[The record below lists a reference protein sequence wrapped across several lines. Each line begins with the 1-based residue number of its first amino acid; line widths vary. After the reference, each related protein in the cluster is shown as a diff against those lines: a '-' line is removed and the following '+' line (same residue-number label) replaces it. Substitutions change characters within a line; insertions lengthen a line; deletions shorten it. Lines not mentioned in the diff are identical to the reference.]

1 MADTVNLGLPLL
13 AAAQSQKH
21 VTVNEALVR
30 LDSLAQV
37 SAVSASVS
45 VPPGT
50 AQEGDVYLIP
60 AGATSAWSGHSGE
73 VAFWLNGGW
82 EFATPREGWIAFDR
96 ASRQHLTWRT
106 GTWTPLAAARS
117 ANGAETRQ
125 VVEEFVDT
133 IAAGPQFSG
142 NARIRTNALVLCVT
156 ARVVQAITG
165 TLSTWSLGVS
175 GATSRY
181 GSGLGIA
188 AGSFALGVTG
198 SPVAYYTDTPV
209 VFTAVGGAFG
219 SGQVRTA
226 VHYLAFSPPTY
237 P

>member
-21 VTVNEALVR
+21 VTVNEALSR

-37 SAVSASVS
+37 SAVSASVA

-50 AQEGDVYLIP
+50 AQEGDLYLVP
-60 AGATSAWSGHSGE
+60 AGATAAWSGHAGE

-82 EFATPREGWIAFDR
+82 EFAPPREGWIAFDR
-96 ASRQHLTWRT
+96 ASGQHLTWRA
-106 GTWTPLAAARS
+106 GTWTALSVTRG

-133 IAAGPQFSG
+133 LTAGPQFTG
-142 NARIRTNALVLCVT
+142 TARIRTNALVLCVS

-181 GSGLGIA
+181 GSGLGTG
-188 AGSFALGVTG
+188 AGSYALGVTG
-198 SPVAYYTDTPV
+198 SPVAYYSDTPL
-209 VFTAVGGAFG
+209 VFTAVGGAIG
-219 SGQVRTA
+219 AGQVRTA
-226 VHYLAFSPPTY
+226 VHYLAFSPSP
-237 P
+237 